1 MNYIC
6 STMEKMLLKLFIFI
20 KQLSKLQKFIC
31 AGFVLFLLFFL
42 SNSLFISR
50 QKQLINPR
58 GLLYNEKQVL
68 QVSAALLTYTDTLM
82 SFSYFKD
89 TTRRDALSRQLLLFY
104 KLHNFRPIWFPAG
117 VQTPKTDTLLKIL
130 QQADLEGLN
139 PNDYFVDSIVNISQ
153 RLIKNTKNVDLK
165 ALAKLDIYTSVALLS
180 FGLHK
185 KVGKVSLYYQKKTLN
200 VWQDDQH
207 FQDSLALYFYKNIH
221 QKGLLTTFNTTITTN
236 PQYYLLKKELARY
249 LTFKSLDIA
258 KIIYD
263 KDSSY
268 TVSDSS
274 EAVFYLKKHLQAT
287 GDLSKQVAPTG
298 IYDSAVY
305 LAVKR
310 FQYRHAMEETGI
322 ANKETLSK
330 VNTIADDEYINKI
343 RLNLE
348 KTKWQK
354 YQVSARKIVVNIPDF
369 RVYYFENQHI
379 INSMRVVVG
388 KKLSPTPIF
397 SDTLE
402 YVVFNPT
409 WGVPYSIAS
418 KEMLYKLRRNAN
430 YLANNGYILRANTTK
445 SAVDSKK
452 VDWFKVTENNFP
464 YSIMQKSGK
473 DNSLG
478 KIKFLFPNRFQVYMH
493 DTPEQRFF
501 LRAKRAY
508 SHGCVRLQCPETMA
522 FYVLQGVKSW
532 DKKQITESLAKN
544 TIQHIALPTANQ
556 IPVNISYQ
564 TAWLNSVG
572 QLHLREDIY
581 NYDKEHLELFLR

>member
-1 MNYIC
+1 
-6 STMEKMLLKLFIFI
+6 MEKILLKLIIFI
-20 KQLSKLQKFIC
+20 RQLSKLQKFVCVCFGI
-31 AGFVLFLLFFL
+31 FLLFFL
-42 SNSLFISR
+42 GNSLLISR
-50 QKQLINPR
+50 RIQLIQPK

-68 QVSAALLTYTDTLM
+68 QVSAALLTYTDTLI

-117 VQTPKTDTLLKIL
+117 VQTTKTDTLLKIL

-139 PNDYFVDSIVNISQ
+139 PNNYLVDSIINISQ
-153 RLIKNTKNVDLK
+153 RLAKNTKKADLRT
-165 ALAKLDIYTSVALLS
+165 LAQLDVYTSVALLT

-185 KVGKVSLYYQKKTLN
+185 KVGKISLYYQKNTLN
-200 VWQDDQH
+200 VWQDDLH

-221 QKGLLTTFNTTITTN
+221 QKGLLNTLNTTITAN
-236 PQYYLLKKELARY
+236 PQYYLLKQELARY
-249 LTFKSLDIA
+249 LKFKSLNIA
-258 KIIYD
+258 KIDYD
-263 KDSSY
+263 KDSTY

-274 EAVFYLKKHLQAT
+274 TAVFYLKKHLQAM
-287 GDLSKQVAPTG
+287 GDLSRYTEPTG
-298 IYDSAVY
+298 IYDSSVY

-310 FQYRHAMEETGI
+310 FQYRHAIEETGI
-322 ANKETLSK
+322 ANKETLK
-330 VNTIADDEYINKI
+330 KLNTNANEYINKI

-348 KTKWQK
+348 RSKWKK
-354 YQVSARKIVVNIPDF
+354 YELSRKEIVVNIPDF

-388 KKLSPTPIF
+388 KKTSPTPVF

-430 YLANNGYILRANTTK
+430 YLANNGYVLHANSTK
-445 SAVDSKK
+445 SIVDSRK
-452 VDWFKVTENNFP
+452 VNWFKVTENNFP

-478 KIKFLFPNRFQVYMH
+478 KIKFLFPNNFHVYLH
-493 DTPEQRFF
+493 DTPEQKLF

-508 SHGCVRLQCPETMA
+508 SHGCIRLQCPETMA
-522 FYVLQGVKSW
+522 FYVLQGVKNW
-532 DKKQITESLAKN
+532 DRKHISESLGKN
-544 TIQHIALPTANQ
+544 TTQHVALPTTNQ
-556 IPVNISYQ
+556 IPIHISYT
-564 TAWLNSVG
+564 TAWLNSAG

-581 NYDKEHLELFLR
+581 NYDKEHFELFLR